1 MKMVFNHIKFLIL
14 IKQVSATNTRLEG
27 PISHRQGKKKPQVL
41 RLQKI
46 TFCVIFLPLNNN

>member
-1 MKMVFNHIKFLIL
+1 MKMVYNHIKFLIL